1 MSNTAGA
8 VVAAQRMRAERRM
21 IEALRAAGAFS
32 PDRAIPLAPDWNLA
46 RLALRGLLRQ
56 NAIRQARAGVYYL
69 DEPVYAAVRKSRQ
82 RLLIGVGVI
91 AVVFGVALAIATSSK
106 AQTAPAPRPR
116 TPAPC
121 DDAPC

>member
-32 PDRAIPLAPDWNLA
+32 PDRAIPLAPDRNLA

-56 NAIRQARAGVYYL
+56 NAIRQARAGVY
-69 DEPVYAAVRKSRQ
+69 
-82 RLLIGVGVI
+82 
-91 AVVFGVALAIATSSK
+91 
-106 AQTAPAPRPR
+106 
-116 TPAPC
+116 
-121 DDAPC
+121 